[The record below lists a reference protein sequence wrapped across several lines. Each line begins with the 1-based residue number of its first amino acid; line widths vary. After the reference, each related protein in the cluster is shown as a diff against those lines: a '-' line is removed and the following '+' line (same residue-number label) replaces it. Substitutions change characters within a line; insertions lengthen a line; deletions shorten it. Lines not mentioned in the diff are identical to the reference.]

1 MADKQT
7 QDLFNNG
14 KAAAVAQAE
23 PDEPEVIDVEPE
35 NGDSG
40 QAKAE
45 DRPLARTIKERA
57 TLALQEAQD
66 MIQYFGGLR
75 QLVIANAR
83 KGHWI
88 RFGDRVRPDRSECLR
103 LRTLLNI
110 GMEITP
116 PERFD
121 YEDENGKYYE
131 YRCTGQATLG
141 PMTMPCFGAASS
153 RTKFFNKAHGKYV
166 DSREINPSFIAK
178 MAWFDCLKKGVSGLL
193 ALDVDPN
200 ELQGITGEQVDD
212 QARRFDHSKSDD
224 QEQGGEREFIR
235 TAIMELT
242 GHDNG
247 QASAF
252 LEWLTTFKANDGRHV
267 RGKKTIKALTQKQVA
282 NLHKRRNKDLTQA
295 KYAEFA
301 KAQEAVNA

>member
-1 MADKQT
+1 MTENQEKPLFGTDAAQVT
-7 QDLFNNG
+7 Q
-14 KAAAVAQAE
+14 VE
-23 PDEPEVIDVEPE
+23 PDEPEVIDVEAA
-35 NGDSG
+35 NGDN
-40 QAKAE
+40 ALAVAE
-45 DRPLARTIKERA
+45 ARPDILTIKERA
-57 TLALQEAQD
+57 DLALQEAQD
-66 MIQYFGGLR
+66 IIQYFGGLR

-88 RFGDRVRPDRSECLR
+88 RFGDRIRPDRSECLR

-116 PERFD
+116 PERYE

-141 PMTMPCFGAASS
+141 PMKMPCFGAASS
-153 RTKFFNKAHGKYV
+153 RTKFFNKSHGEYV

-200 ELQGITGEQVDD
+200 ELEGITGEQVDD
-212 QARRFDHSKSDD
+212 RARQFDHSKSDD

-235 TAIMELT
+235 TAILDLA
-242 GHDNG
+242 GQNNG
-247 QASAF
+247 QASAY
-252 LEWLTTFKANDGRHV
+252 LEWLTTFKASDGKHV
-267 RGKKTIKALTQKQVA
+267 RGKKTINGLTQKQVA
-282 NLHKRRNKDLTQA
+282 NLHRRRNQDLTQA
-295 KYAEFA
+295 KFAEFV
-301 KAQEAVNA
+301 KAQQATNG